1 MTVTVMLFA
10 ATRELAG
17 ADSVAVELAPGA
29 TVGDLRAELSRRV
42 PALAGL
48 LAKSALA
55 VNHDFAE
62 NDRVLN
68 STDEVAVIPPVS
80 GG

>member
-1 MTVTVMLFA
+1 MTLTVILFA
-10 ATRELAG
+10 AARELAG
-17 ADSVAVELAPGA
+17 ADSIAIELPLGA
-29 TVGDLRAELSRRV
+29 TVADLRKDLARRF
-42 PALAGL
+42 PAFAGL

-62 NDRVLN
+62 DAQVLRP
-68 STDEVAVIPPVS
+68 SDEVAVIPPVS